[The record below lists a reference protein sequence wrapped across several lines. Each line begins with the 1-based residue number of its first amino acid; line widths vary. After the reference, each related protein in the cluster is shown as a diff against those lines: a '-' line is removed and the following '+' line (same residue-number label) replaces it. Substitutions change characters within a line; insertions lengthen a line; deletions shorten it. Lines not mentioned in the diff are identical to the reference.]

1 MRSFK
6 NCFDNWLYVQ
16 TILSSKIHFL
26 PYPAWGG
33 GPFDQVSILAG
44 KVQDGPQMVRMD
56 EKQVILTKK
65 V

>member
-1 MRSFK
+1 M
-6 NCFDNWLYVQ
+6 
-16 TILSSKIHFL
+16 SSKIHFL